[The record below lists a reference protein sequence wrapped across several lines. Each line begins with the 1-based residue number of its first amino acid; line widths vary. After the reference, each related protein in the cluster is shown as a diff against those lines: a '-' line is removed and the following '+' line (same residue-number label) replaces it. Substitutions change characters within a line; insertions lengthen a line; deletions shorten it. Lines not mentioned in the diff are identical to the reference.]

1 MDGFLHKSHVR
12 PGDTVRAGDLVVELA
27 DQDLVLEQRKW
38 EGALNQ
44 HENGFAAALAR
55 ADRAQFVI
63 SQGKASEA
71 RAQLELVRQQLART
85 RLLAPIDGVV
95 IKGDLSQAL
104 GAPVQR
110 GDALLT
116 LAPAERYR
124 LIVDVDERD
133 IASVAVGQTGQ
144 LALAS
149 LPVDT
154 LGFVVERVTP
164 VATVRDGRNAFE
176 VEARLLAAAPLLRP
190 GLQGVAKIDAGERSA
205 AWIWGHRALDWL
217 RLALWSWGP

>member
-1 MDGFLHKSHVR
+1 
-12 PGDTVRAGDLVVELA
+12 
-27 DQDLVLEQRKW
+27 
-38 EGALNQ
+38 
-44 HENGFAAALAR
+44 
-55 ADRAQFVI
+55 
-63 SQGKASEA
+63 
-71 RAQLELVRQQLART
+71 
-85 RLLAPIDGVV
+85 V

-124 LIVDVDERD
+124 LIVEVDERD
-133 IASVAVGQTGQ
+133 IASIHVGQAGQ

-149 LPVDT
+149 SAGDT

-164 VATVRDGRNAFE
+164 VATVREGRNAFA
-176 VEARLLAAAPLLRP
+176 VEARLAAAAPLLRP
-190 GLQGVAKIDAGERSA
+190 GLEGVAKIDAGERSA
-205 AWIWGHRALDWL
+205 AWIWGHRVTDWL